1 MRRIF
6 LDHNTTTPIAPT
18 VQQAMLPFLA
28 EFYAT
33 PDYDYPLSRIVEETL
48 EDARGQ
54 VAKLIGA
61 TNEEIVFTASGT
73 ESINLAI
80 QGTFFRN
87 PADLGGHLIISAL
100 EHPAVTESARFLK
113 QLGVE
118 VTTVRCDRNGVVDP
132 EEVEAAIRPQTRLVC
147 VTLANHEIG
156 VIQPL
161 RQIAEVCRNHG
172 VLVHAD
178 AVQACGKIRVQ
189 VQELGVD
196 LLSLSAHKFY
206 GPKGAAALFIRNG
219 TPLAP
224 LIHGE
229 GQERGLRSGHENVPA
244 WIGMGAAAELVRRCL
259 DEAGEAQ
266 IKLRDMLQQHLAAG
280 ISDRIGVPGGKS
292 ERLPNT
298 VAVQFP
304 GVNAAR
310 LLRQADS
317 ICAYTTASAHTG
329 KAGNSPALAAL
340 NLGDEAAAGTI
351 RFSVGW
357 YTSEEEIEEA
367 SEILIAAW
375 TSLVS

>member
-1 MRRIF
+1 MRRIY
-6 LDHNTTTPIAPT
+6 LDHNTTTPIAPS
-18 VQQAMLPFLA
+18 VQEAMLPFLA
-28 EFYAT
+28 EYYST
-33 PDYDYPLSRIVEETL
+33 PDFEYPPSRIVEETL

-54 VAKLIGA
+54 VANLIGA
-61 TNEEIVFTASGT
+61 TNEEIVFTSCGT

-87 PADLGGHLIISAL
+87 PADISGHLVVSAL
-100 EHPAVTESARFLK
+100 EHAAVTETARFLK

-118 VTTVRCDRNGVVDP
+118 LTYVRCDKNGVVDP
-132 EEVEAAIRPQTRLVC
+132 EAVENAIRPETRLVC

-161 RQIAEVCRNHG
+161 RQIADICRSRG
-172 VLVHAD
+172 VLLHAD

-206 GPKGAAALFIRNG
+206 GPKGAAALYIRNG

-224 LIHGE
+224 LLHGD
-229 GQERGLRSGHENVPA
+229 GQERGLRSGQENIA
-244 WIGMGAAAELVRRCL
+244 ALIGMGAAADLVRRCL
-259 DEAGEAQ
+259 DESADAQ
-266 IKLRDMLQQHLAAG
+266 AKLRDMLQDRLSAG
-280 ISDRIGVPGGKS
+280 IPDRLGIPGAKA

-298 VAVQFP
+298 MSVQFP

-317 ICAYTTASAHTG
+317 VCAYTAASMHTG
-329 KAGNSPALAAL
+329 PAGNSPTLTAI
-340 NLGDEAAAGTI
+340 GMGEDAAAGTI

-367 SEILIAAW
+367 ADL
-375 TSLVS
+375 LVSAWSNLVR

>member
-1 MRRIF
+1 M
-6 LDHNTTTPIAPT
+6 
-18 VQQAMLPFLA
+18 QEAMLPFLA
-28 EFYAT
+28 EYFST
-33 PDYDYPLSRIVEETL
+33 PDFEYPPSRIVEETL

-54 VAKLIGA
+54 IANLIGA
-61 TNEEIVFTASGT
+61 TNEEIVFTSSGT

-87 PADLGGHLIISAL
+87 PADIGGHLVISAL
-100 EHPAVTESARFLK
+100 EHAAVTETARFLK

-118 VTTVRCDRNGVVDP
+118 LTYVRCDKNGVVDP
-132 EEVEAAIRPQTRLVC
+132 EEVENAIRPETRLVC

-161 RQIAEVCRNHG
+161 RQIADLCRSRG
-172 VLVHAD
+172 VLLHAD

-206 GPKGAAALFIRNG
+206 GPKGAAALYIRNG

-224 LIHGE
+224 LLHGE
-229 GQERGLRSGHENVPA
+229 GQERGLRSGQENVA
-244 WIGMGAAAELVRRCL
+244 ALIGMGAAADLVRRCL
-259 DEAGEAQ
+259 DDSAGVQA
-266 IKLRDMLQQHLAAG
+266 KLRDMLQDRLSAG
-280 ISDRIGVPGGKS
+280 ISDRLEIPGAKA

-298 VAVQFP
+298 ISVQFP

-317 ICAYTTASAHTG
+317 ICAYTTASMHTG
-329 KAGNSPALAAL
+329 PAGNSPTLTAIG
-340 NLGDEAAAGTI
+340 LGDDAAAGTI

-367 SEILIAAW
+367 ADL
-375 TSLVS
+375 LVSAWSNLVR

>member
-6 LDHNTTTPIAPT
+6 LDHNTTTPIAPS

-87 PADLGGHLIISAL
+87 LADLGGHLIVSAL
-100 EHPAVTESARFLK
+100 DHPAVTESARFLK

-161 RQIAEVCRNHG
+161 RQITDVCRHRG

-178 AVQACGKIRVQ
+178 AVQACGKIPVQ

-206 GPKGAAALFIRNG
+206 GPKGAAALYIRNG

-224 LIHGE
+224 LLYGE

-259 DEAGEAQ
+259 DEAGQ
-266 IKLRDMLQQHLAAG
+266 VQLKLRDMLHQQLAAG
-280 ISDRIGVPGGKS
+280 IPDRIGVPGAKA

-298 VAVQFP
+298 LMVQFP

-310 LLRQADS
+310 LLRQADA
-317 ICAYTTASAHTG
+317 ICAYTTASTHTG
-329 KAGNSPALAAL
+329 PAGNSPALSAL
-340 NLGDEAAAGTI
+340 SLGDDAAAGAI

-375 TSLVS
+375 TSLVG

>member
-6 LDHNTTTPIAPT
+6 LDHNTTTPIAPS
-18 VQQAMLPFLA
+18 VQEAMLPFLA

-33 PDYDYPLSRIVEETL
+33 PDYDYPPSRIVEETL

-54 VAKLIGA
+54 VAKLIGG

-73 ESINLAI
+73 EAINLAI

-87 PADLGGHLIISAL
+87 PGDIGGHLVVSAVD
-100 EHPAVTESARFLK
+100 HPAVTETARFLK

-118 VTTVRCDRNGVVDP
+118 LTYVKCDRNGVVDP

-156 VIQPL
+156 AIQPM
-161 RQIAEVCRNHG
+161 RQISEICRNHG
-172 VLVHAD
+172 VLLHAD

-206 GPKGAAALFIRNG
+206 GPKGAGALYVRNG

-224 LIHGE
+224 LIYGE

-244 WIGMGAAAELVRRCL
+244 WIGMGAAADLVRRCL
-259 DEAGEAQ
+259 DESSEAQ
-266 IKLRDMLQQHLAAG
+266 ARLRDMLQDRLTAG
-280 ISDRIGVPGGKS
+280 IRDRLGIHGGKA

-298 VAVQFP
+298 LSVQFP
-304 GVNAAR
+304 GVIGAR
-310 LLRQADS
+310 LLRQADAIS
-317 ICAYTTASAHTG
+317 AYTASSEFTG
-329 KAGNSPALAAL
+329 QAGSSPTLKAL
-340 NLGDEAAAGTI
+340 NLGDDAAASTVRLSI
-351 RFSVGW
+351 GW

-367 SEILIAAW
+367 AELLVTAWESLI
-375 TSLVS
+375 S

>member
-1 MRRIF
+1 MRRIY
-6 LDHNTTTPIAPT
+6 LDHNTTTPLAPS
-18 VQQAMLPFLA
+18 VQEAMLPFLA

-33 PDYDYPLSRIVEETL
+33 PDYDYPPSRIVEETL

-87 PADLGGHLIISAL
+87 PADIGGHLIVSAL
-100 EHPAVTESARFLK
+100 DHPAVTESARFLK
-113 QLGVE
+113 QLGVDL
-118 VTTVRCDRNGVVDP
+118 TYVRCDKNGVVDP
-132 EEVEAAIRPQTRLVC
+132 EEVEAAIGPQTRLVC

-161 RQIAEVCRNHG
+161 RQIADVCRNHG
-172 VLVHAD
+172 VLLHAD

-206 GPKGAAALFIRNG
+206 GPKGAAALYIRNG

-224 LIHGE
+224 LIYGE
-229 GQERGLRSGHENVPA
+229 GQERGLRSGHENVAA

-259 DEAGEAQ
+259 DESAEAQ
-266 IKLRDMLQQHLAAG
+266 ARLRDMLHDRLAAG
-280 ISDRIGVPGGKS
+280 IPDRLGVPGAKA

-298 VAVQFP
+298 LSVQFP
-304 GVNAAR
+304 GVNGAR
-310 LLRQADS
+310 LLRQSDS
-317 ICAYTTASAHTG
+317 ICAYTASSMHTG
-329 KAGNSPALAAL
+329 QAGNSPTLSAL
-340 NLGDEAAAGTI
+340 NMGDDAAAGTI

-357 YTSEEEIEEA
+357 YTSEEEIEQA
-367 SEILIAAW
+367 ADILVSAW
-375 TSLVS
+375 SSLVH